1 MQKINYVF
9 LLTAILTTVFLGCQ
23 PGTRDGAISNGNRIV
38 MDELPQVEAT
48 PSARADIVEKPA
60 AEEEAPAGDS
70 PRQPDAPEVGK
81 PVQADSVETIAEQ
94 SGSAAETPL
103 EEPVV
108 ENGADAGINADI
120 DEELGDD
127 LEVME
132 DASAPDSDASVVN
145 DEASDL
151 TLVGARL
158 LADCKDLLAT
168 YVDKHGNV
176 DYATLRRRR
185 SELYRIVRE
194 FDNLDPREYL
204 PWGRNDKI
212 AFWLN
217 AYNMFTLRVVV
228 DNYPIE
234 SSWVKVMLNYPRN
247 SIVHVKDAWTKKYFR
262 VMGIEYTLREIER
275 EILLQRFED
284 PRICLALSY
293 ASMGGA
299 MLRNEPYYPDRLDEQ
314 LDDQCRRFLADRRG
328 FQIDHNARTVYLS
341 DVFNWYKQDFIGK
354 YGDVRRFRDK
364 PQPVQAYLNFAIQY
378 ISEADVRYLE
388 SQDYTVEFR
397 KYDWR
402 LNEQ

>member
-1 MQKINYVF
+1 
-9 LLTAILTTVFLGCQ
+9 
-23 PGTRDGAISNGNRIV
+23 
-38 MDELPQVEAT
+38 
-48 PSARADIVEKPA
+48 
-60 AEEEAPAGDS
+60 
-70 PRQPDAPEVGK
+70 
-81 PVQADSVETIAEQ
+81 VETIAEQ

-364 PQPVQAYLNFAIQY
+364 PQPVLAYLNFAIQY